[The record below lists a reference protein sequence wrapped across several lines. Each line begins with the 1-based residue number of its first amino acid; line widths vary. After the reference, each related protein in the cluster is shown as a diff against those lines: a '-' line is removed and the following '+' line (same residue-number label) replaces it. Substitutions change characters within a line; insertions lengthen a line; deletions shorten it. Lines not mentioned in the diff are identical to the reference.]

1 MWTRSASTAMD
12 AMSNDLTAHLR
23 TAIRGPVVT
32 PDDPTWDAERLPWHV
47 LVPQQPAAIVHVDGV
62 EDIQAA
68 VRAARAYGVKV
79 AAQPR
84 GHGATA
90 DTATG
95 TILLRFDRL
104 KGIER
109 RDDVVRVE
117 AGVQWRELNAVLEGT
132 GYIALPGSNG
142 DTSVVGYSVGGGLSW
157 FSRKYGQAAHQIR
170 AIDVVDADGNHRT
183 VTADSDPDLFWAV
196 RGGGGEFGVVTA
208 LELQLLSEE
217 QVYGGRLLWPA
228 EHGRELL
235 RAFAAVADDAPDE
248 LSVWAWMLNMP
259 DAEFVPEPMRG
270 RWWIAID
277 VTFLGHGDDA
287 DKLISPLYDVASPA
301 FGGLGVV
308 PFGQV
313 GAIAQEPEDP
323 MPAAG
328 RIRLLNE
335 FGGQAVDTL
344 LDLVLDG
351 PSPIALVEIRR
362 LGGAF
367 ARPRAGDGSA
377 GVIEEPYLLLAGG
390 IAMAPGDEEEIERA
404 LHSLHTGMDRFLSD
418 RVPPN
423 MATVEPIE
431 QLYPA
436 ATLDRLREIKRR
448 VDVDDVI
455 RGNHPVL

>member
-1 MWTRSASTAMD
+1 MTT
-12 AMSNDLTAHLR
+12 DLIAHLR
-23 TAIRGPVVT
+23 TTVHGSVVT
-32 PDDPTWDAERLPWHV
+32 PDDPSWDQERLAWHL

-68 VRAARAYGVKV
+68 VRAAGAFGVKV

-104 KGIER
+104 RGIER

-117 AGVQWRELNAVLEGT
+117 PGVQWRELNAVLEGT
-132 GYIALPGSNG
+132 GYTALPGSNG
-142 DTSVVGYSVGGGLSW
+142 DTSVIGYSVGGGLSW

-170 AIDVVDADGNHRT
+170 AIDLVDAEGNHRT

-196 RGGGGEFGVVTA
+196 RGGGGEFGIVTA
-208 LELQLLSEE
+208 LELQLQAEE
-217 QVYGGRLLWPA
+217 QVYGGRLIWPA

-235 RAFAAVADDAPDE
+235 RAFAAVSDDAPEE
-248 LSVWAWMLNMP
+248 LSVWAWLMNLP
-259 DAEFVPEPMRG
+259 DVDLVPEPMRG

-277 VTFLGHGDDA
+277 VAFLGDGDDA
-287 DKLISPLYDVASPA
+287 EKLLAPLYDVAAPA
-301 FGGLGVV
+301 FGELAVV
-308 PFGQV
+308 PLGQV
-313 GAIAQEPEDP
+313 GSIAQEPEDP
-323 MPAAG
+323 MPAMG

-335 FGGQAVDTL
+335 FGGEAIDTL
-344 LDLVLDG
+344 LDLMLDG
-351 PSPIALVEIRR
+351 PTPIAMIEVRR

-367 ARPRAGDGSA
+367 ARPRPGDGAA
-377 GVIEEPYLLLAGG
+377 GVIEEPYLLLAGAL
-390 IAMAPGDEEEIERA
+390 AMAPGDADEIENA
-404 LHSLHTGMDRFLSD
+404 FHNLHTGMGRFLSD

-423 MATVEPIE
+423 LATVEPIE
-431 QLYPA
+431 QLYPVE
-436 ATLDRLREIKRR
+436 TLERLRAIKRQ
-448 VDVDDVI
+448 VDPQDVI